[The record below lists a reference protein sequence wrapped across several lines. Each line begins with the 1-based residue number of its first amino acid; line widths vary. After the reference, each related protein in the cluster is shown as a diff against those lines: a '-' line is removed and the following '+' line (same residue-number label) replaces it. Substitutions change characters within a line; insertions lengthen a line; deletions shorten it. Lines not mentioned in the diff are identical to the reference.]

1 MPTAL
6 MPSSFCLSR
15 HAPSRWV
22 TSLSPDGQLNAAP
35 FSFQRTW
42 QMILGTGRGS
52 ASADAF
58 VCGQHIRAVAAF
70 SIAPKCTDAV
80 YSRFRSY
87 SVSMSFPAPLSLH
100 NYFVVAARMQHHFES
115 NLVAVEESGV
125 AALQD
130 PDLAAFELFSGP
142 RGNFMYYWYASLAVV
157 VQGFRNLKL
166 VDPRIDALLASPNV
180 KALRRCWNGV
190 FHFQPDYFSA
200 RLLEP
205 MQTPDFIRWVR
216 ELMEAFRA
224 YFAREI
230 KPIES

>member
-1 MPTAL
+1 
-6 MPSSFCLSR
+6 
-15 HAPSRWV
+15 
-22 TSLSPDGQLNAAP
+22 
-35 FSFQRTW
+35 
-42 QMILGTGRGS
+42 
-52 ASADAF
+52 
-58 VCGQHIRAVAAF
+58 
-70 SIAPKCTDAV
+70 
-80 YSRFRSY
+80 
-87 SVSMSFPAPLSLH
+87 MSFPAPLSLH
-100 NYFVVAARMQHHFES
+100 HYFVVAARMQHHFES

-142 RGNFMYYWYASLAVV
+142 RGNFMYYWYASLCVV

-190 FHFQPDYFSA
+190 FHFQPDYFSEK
-200 RLLEP
+200 LTEP
-205 MQTPDFIRWVR
+205 MQAPAFIGWVR

-230 KPIES
+230 KPLES